1 MNEKS
6 LHDLIDLNAHFT
18 GRAENAK
25 GGAVV
30 VLRNQE
36 VIYIRNLPSWDDAV
50 VGEQVSIK
58 GIVRLEKYIPDPEVA
73 EDGAI
78 SQGAIGS
85 QYVLDD
91 AQW

>member
-6 LHDLIDLNAHFT
+6 LHDLIDQNAHFA

-36 VIYIRNLPSWDDAV
+36 VIYIRNLHFWDEEV
-50 VGEQVSIK
+50 VGKQVSIK